1 MGAQIGNND
10 DLEEDNL
17 VGVVKIK
24 DGLFI
29 CDEYGAQVSKYYSF
43 YLIFFSFRIWNLL
56 FQIKSRESLILQE
69 CNWQITGI
77 PLVFSI

>member
-10 DLEEDNL
+10 DLDEENL

-29 CDEYGAQVSKYYSF
+29 CDEYGAQVS
-43 YLIFFSFRIWNLL
+43 LIIILL
-56 FQIKSRESLILQE
+56 LILFSYLGS
-69 CNWQITGI
+69 GI
-77 PLVFSI
+77 HYFK

>member
-10 DLEEDNL
+10 DLDEENL

-29 CDEYGAQVSKYYSF
+29 CDEYGAQVS
-43 YLIFFSFRIWNLL
+43 
-56 FQIKSRESLILQE
+56 
-69 CNWQITGI
+69 
-77 PLVFSI
+77 